1 MSSAVKITRTDH
13 TAAGLRGLAA
23 KSNDAGQ
30 VRRLLALALILDGHS
45 RHEAAR
51 QAGMDRQT
59 LRDWVHRY
67 NADGVESLRSIRIGG
82 HPALLTPAQMAEL
95 KTLTIE
101 GPDPEKDGVVRWRCV
116 DLCGEVARRFTV
128 TVSERTIGRWLRK
141 LDLTRLQPRPFHPK
155 QDLAAQEDFKK
166 SFRV

>member
-1 MSSAVKITRTDH
+1 MGSAVKITRADH

-23 KSNDAGQ
+23 KSNEAGQ
-30 VRRLLALALILDGHS
+30 VRRLLALALILEGHT
-45 RHEAAR
+45 RHEAAK

-67 NADGVESLRSIRIGG
+67 NAEGVENLRSVRIGG
-82 HPALLTPAQMAEL
+82 HPASLTAVQMAEL
-95 KTLTIE
+95 KALTIK
-101 GPDPEKDGVVRWRCV
+101 GPDPEKDRVVRWRCV
-116 DLCGEVARRFTV
+116 DLRDEVARRFSV

-155 QDLAAQEDFKK
+155 QDPAAQEAFKK
-166 SFRV
+166 NSGT